1 MGAGCVTKNTSISLG
16 DGAAPVRLAANG
28 LTDPLG
34 SETVPVMKHGSCTLA
49 ACAGLASTLAC
60 GPGPDLDPASTGD
73 TGDSSDTSG
82 ATSTEHEPSTGSPTH
97 SHTTGDTTA
106 ASSDSTDASSSTTD
120 PATTGPSPVCG
131 DGVIEGDEECDDPG
145 ETSCTKCVRDR
156 LVFVTS
162 NSMFPGNFG
171 DEAADID
178 FDCNQL
184 AAFAGLVISNERRFK
199 TWISTSHESAA
210 DRIYHS
216 PGRYVLRNGLVFAE
230 SWDAMIAG
238 QILNPLNVDENSQT
252 QHVIVWTDTLP
263 DGSTMPGDH
272 CADWTSY
279 DWESWAYW
287 GDSDAMDIN
296 WTLYVGE
303 ASNPTVCLDAASLYC
318 FESP

>member
-1 MGAGCVTKNTSISLG
+1 MQ
-16 DGAAPVRLAANG
+16 RG
-28 LTDPLG
+28 L
-34 SETVPVMKHGSCTLA
+34 CTFA
-49 ACAGLASTLAC
+49 ACAGLLSTLAC
-60 GPGPDLDPASTGD
+60 GLERDWAAWQRASASD
-73 TGDSSDTSG
+73 TGDSSDSSGEGSTTDLDTNSGSTTSSG
-82 ATSTEHEPSTGSPTH
+82 A
-97 SHTTGDTTA
+97 A
-106 ASSDSTDASSSTTD
+106 SDSTDAELDTTSPGSTSE
-120 PATTGPSPVCG
+120 PASDTTGTTGPAPVCG
-131 DGVIEGDEECDDPG
+131 NGIVEGDEECDDPG
-145 ETSCTKCVRDR
+145 QTACFKCVRDR

-171 DEAADID
+171 DEAADLD
-178 FDCNQL
+178 YNCNQL
-184 AAFAGLVISNERRFK
+184 AAFAGLVINNERRFK

-263 DGSTMPGDH
+263 DGSAIPGDH

-279 DWESWAYW
+279 SWESPVYW
-287 GDSDAMDIN
+287 GDSDAMNSN

-303 ASNPTVCLDAASLYC
+303 ATNPTVCINSASLYC